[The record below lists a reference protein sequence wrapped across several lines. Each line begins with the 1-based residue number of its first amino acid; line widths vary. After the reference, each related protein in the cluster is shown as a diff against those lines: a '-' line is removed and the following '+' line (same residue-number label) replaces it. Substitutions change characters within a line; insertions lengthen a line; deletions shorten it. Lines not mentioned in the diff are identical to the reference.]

1 VKDGRRQPQTV
12 KRQVQGDILAETES
26 SQLFSF
32 EVGEA
37 DSMETPPMAE
47 LEGPNPD
54 DLHKALIAAGDA
66 AYRWNILTDQ
76 ISWSSNAAEI
86 LGCPVSYISTG
97 KQYAQLL
104 DLDNFSTRYDTVM
117 NSLTTDAG
125 SGVPFQIEYVF
136 RSEGRSRPKTIWI
149 EDQGRWF
156 MGPNG
161 KAKEV
166 YGTVRRIDE
175 RHKREQRLNFLGNC
189 DPLTGM
195 MNRGRLTEALSEAIS
210 VAVRENGQCAFAIA
224 SVQNLNVVN
233 DAYGF
238 EVADEVIVALGRKLR
253 QVMRAGDAI
262 ARFSG
267 GKFGFILNNC
277 GEIDLKIALERLLE
291 TVRDSVIETDHGPVW
306 AMLSIGAVCLPEFAT
321 NAIAA
326 TSLAEEAL
334 SEASKLPSDG
344 YVLHK
349 PSERRQSVRKLNAR
363 CAAEI
368 VTCLKEERFK
378 LAFQPI
384 ISATTGETILHEALL
399 RMAEGGGSELIAAS
413 HLVPIA
419 EQLGLIRLVDRS
431 VTQLILQT
439 LHQYPSARLS
449 MNISGTTAMDP
460 RWHNQLLETISASK
474 LAENRLVVEI
484 TETVAINDLA
494 STRRFVERLR
504 EAGCGVAIDDFGAG
518 FTSFKNLRELP
529 ISMVKIDGAYCRD
542 LAANRENAFIVR
554 NLIDLGRNF
563 NLTTVAEWIETEED
577 AALLKSWGV
586 DYLQGNLIAEASIDI
601 PWPKAAVPTFDLE
614 GDQTGEIASAPNFS
628 AVMEHSSA
636 PKFQIRQSYAVRPIS
651 DPPAKPVA
659 SETAVAP
666 ADQIADVKLETAA
679 TEIEQIDLSVHAAMA
694 TVVELEF
701 SDIDASIASLKA
713 TMAQFPTVETS
724 LEVDK
729 DRSAA

>member
-1 VKDGRRQPQTV
+1 
-12 KRQVQGDILAETES
+12 LAETES
-26 SQLFSF
+26 NQLFSF

-37 DSMETPPMAE
+37 DSFPTVPTVE
-47 LEGPNPD
+47 LEGPNPE

-66 AYRWNILTDQ
+66 AYRWNILNDQ
-76 ISWSSNAAEI
+76 ISWSSNVAEI

-117 NSLTTDAG
+117 NAATTDNG

-136 RSEGRSRPKTIWI
+136 RSEGRSRPKTVWI

-156 MGPNG
+156 VGPNG
-161 KAKEV
+161 KPKEV

-195 MNRGRLTEALSEAIS
+195 MNRGRLGEALSDAIS
-210 VAVRENGQCAFAIA
+210 VASRENGHCAFAIA
-224 SVQNLNVVN
+224 SVNNLDVVN

-238 EVADEVIVALGRKLR
+238 DVADEVIVALGRKLR
-253 QVMRAGDAI
+253 QVMRAGDGI
-262 ARFSG
+262 ARYSG

-277 GEIDLKIALERLLE
+277 GKADLKIALERLLE
-291 TVRDSVIETDHGPVW
+291 TVRDNVIETDHGPVW

-321 NAIAA
+321 NANGA

-334 SEASKLPSDG
+334 SEACKLPSDG
-344 YVLHK
+344 YVIHK
-349 PSERRQSVRKLNAR
+349 HSERRKSERKLNAR

-384 ISATTGETILHEALL
+384 VSAHTGETVMHEALL
-399 RMAEGGGSELIAAS
+399 RMAEGTGNELIVAS

-474 LAENRLVVEI
+474 LSENRLIVEI

-494 STRRFVERLR
+494 STKRFVERLR

-542 LAANRENAFIVR
+542 LSANKENAFIVR

-577 AALLKSWGV
+577 AELLRSWGV
-586 DYLQGNLIAEASIDI
+586 DYLQGNLIAEASIAI
-601 PWPKAAVPTFDLE
+601 PWPKATLATFDLAHDE
-614 GDQTGEIASAPNFS
+614 KIGESDAAKDIPPVTARYAAASVPRFQQRQSDVVSPLSIEKPWPVFGEIAALDANHG
-628 AVMEHSSA
+628 VELTLE
-636 PKFQIRQSYAVRPIS
+636 
-651 DPPAKPVA
+651 PAATKP
-659 SETAVAP
+659 EAVAQSTEP
-666 ADQIADVKLETAA
+666 AIESAIEELALQEIAT
-679 TEIEQIDLSVHAAMA
+679 
-694 TVVELEF
+694 ELEF

-713 TMAQFPTVETS
+713 AMAQFPPLKTS
-724 LEVDK
+724 APPDSDE

>member
-1 VKDGRRQPQTV
+1 MTDS
-12 KRQVQGDILAETES
+12 D

-32 EVGEA
+32 DMDVPEQPLPRA
-37 DSMETPPMAE
+37 APSS
-47 LEGPNPD
+47 PNSD
-54 DLHKALIAAGDA
+54 DLHKALTAAGDA
-66 AYRWNILTDQ
+66 AYRWDILTDE
-76 ISWSSNAAEI
+76 ISWTGNAAEV
-86 LGCPVSYISTG
+86 LGCPISYIATG
-97 KQYAQLL
+97 KRFAQLL

-117 NSLTTDAG
+117 NAAGGDDG

-156 MGPNG
+156 GGPNG
-161 KAKEV
+161 RPKEV

-195 MNRGRLTEALSEAIS
+195 MNRGKLTEALSDAIS
-210 VAVRENGQCAFAIA
+210 VSMRENTHCAFAIA
-224 SVQNLNVVN
+224 AVNNLDVVN
-233 DAYGF
+233 HAYGY
-238 EVADEVIVALGRKLR
+238 EVADEVIVAIGRKLR

-262 ARFSG
+262 ARYSG

-277 GEIDLKIALERLLE
+277 SEPDLKITLDRLLE

-306 AMLSIGAVCLPEFAT
+306 AMLSIGAVCLPEFAV
-321 NAIAA
+321 NANSA

-344 YVLHK
+344 YIIHK
-349 PSERRQSVRKLNAR
+349 RSERLESERKLNAR

-384 ISATTGETILHEALL
+384 VSAQTGETVMHEALL
-399 RMAEGGGSELIAAS
+399 RMAEGSDGELIAAS

-419 EQLGLIRLVDRS
+419 EQLGLVRLVDRS
-431 VTQLILQT
+431 VTQLILKT
-439 LHQYPSARLS
+439 LHQYPSARLT

-460 RWHNQLLETISASK
+460 RWHNQLLDAIRDSNLS
-474 LAENRLVVEI
+474 ENRLIVEI

-529 ISMVKIDGAYCRD
+529 ISMVKIDGSYCRD
-542 LAANRENAFIVR
+542 LAANKENAFIVR
-554 NLIDLGRNF
+554 NLIELGRNF
-563 NLTTVAEWIETEED
+563 NLATVAEWIETEED
-577 AALLKSWGV
+577 AKLLRSWGV
-586 DYLQGNLIAEASIDI
+586 DYLQGNLIAEASILP
-601 PWPKAAVPTFDLE
+601 PWPKTTAVTFDMANVEEAKPHHQSVFEISTMDAPEPQSSRLE
-614 GDQTGEIASAPNFS
+614 DSLPAIENRETLSAEIAKFEAGQVSMSRENTEHVEEVSPVESAPEGNQDS
-628 AVMEHSSA
+628 G
-636 PKFQIRQSYAVRPIS
+636 
-651 DPPAKPVA
+651 
-659 SETAVAP
+659 
-666 ADQIADVKLETAA
+666 
-679 TEIEQIDLSVHAAMA
+679 
-694 TVVELEF
+694 ELQF
-701 SDIDASIASLKA
+701 SDIEASIAALKA
-713 TMAQFPTVETS
+713 TMALLTPADVKVETP
-724 LEVDK
+724 EEK
-729 DRSAA
+729 NRSAA

>member
-1 VKDGRRQPQTV
+1 
-12 KRQVQGDILAETES
+12 LAETES
-26 SQLFSF
+26 NELFSF
-32 EVGEA
+32 DVGEA
-37 DSMETPPMAE
+37 SSIDTAPVVE
-47 LEGPNPD
+47 LAGPNPE

-76 ISWSSNAAEI
+76 ISWSTNAAEI

-117 NSLTTDAG
+117 NAIESDNGA
-125 SGVPFQIEYVF
+125 GVPFQIEYVF
-136 RSEGRSRPKTIWI
+136 RSEGRSRPKTVWI

-156 MGPNG
+156 AGPNG
-161 KAKEV
+161 KPREV

-195 MNRGRLTEALSEAIS
+195 MNRGKLGEALSDAIA
-210 VAVRENGQCAFAIA
+210 VASRENSHCAFAIA
-224 SVQNLNVVN
+224 SVNNLDVVN

-262 ARFSG
+262 ARYSG

-277 GEIDLKIALERLLE
+277 AETDLKVLLERLLE

-306 AMLSIGAVCLPEFAT
+306 AMLSIGAVCLPEFASSA
-321 NAIAA
+321 NVA

-334 SEASKLPSDG
+334 NEACKLPSDG
-344 YVLHK
+344 YVIHK
-349 PSERRQSVRKLNAR
+349 HSERRQSERRLNAR

-384 ISATTGETILHEALL
+384 VSAQTRDIVMHEALL
-399 RMAEGGGSELIAAS
+399 RMAEGSGSELIAAS

-419 EQLGLIRLVDRS
+419 EQLGLVRLVDRS

-460 RWHNQLLETISASK
+460 RWHNQLLETISDSK
-474 LAENRLVVEI
+474 LAENRLIVEI

-494 STRRFVERLR
+494 STRRFVEQLR

-529 ISMVKIDGAYCRD
+529 ISMVKIDGAYCRN
-542 LAANRENAFIVR
+542 LAGNRENAFIVR

-577 AALLKSWGV
+577 AELLKSWGI
-586 DYLQGNLIAEASIDI
+586 DYLQGNLISEASIDI
-601 PWPKAAVPTFDLE
+601 PWPKGTVATFDLA
-614 GDQTGEIASAPNFS
+614 TGEMGDIEASGDNLSAIDAPASSHFNFNEPQAYEVILPAVKQSIPMANEIA
-628 AVMEHSSA
+628 V
-636 PKFQIRQSYAVRPIS
+636 
-651 DPPAKPVA
+651 VA
-659 SETAVAP
+659 SHKVVEPNAAAAEP
-666 ADQIADVKLETAA
+666 AAA
-679 TEIEQIDLSVHAAMA
+679 SIKTEMEPA
-694 TVVELEF
+694 VELEF

-713 TMAQFPTVETS
+713 AMALFSPANTS
-724 LEVDK
+724 ATHDEDH
-729 DRSAA
+729 SAA